1 MKKLVSVI
9 LATGLIFAATGCNRQ
24 IADLTYEYNYAY
36 ISLPNGDCIEGE
48 VQSWLD
54 YDDGDQI
61 QVKINDITYLTDTT
75 RVVLA
80 NK

>member
-1 MKKLVSVI
+1 MKKLASVI
-9 LATGLIFAATGCNRQ
+9 LATELIFTATGCNRQ
-24 IADLTYEYNYAY
+24 IADLTCKYNYAY
-36 ISLPNGDCIEGE
+36 ISLPNGDCIEE
-48 VQSWLD
+48 NAQSWFK

-61 QVKINDITYLTDTT
+61 QIKINDITYLTDTT